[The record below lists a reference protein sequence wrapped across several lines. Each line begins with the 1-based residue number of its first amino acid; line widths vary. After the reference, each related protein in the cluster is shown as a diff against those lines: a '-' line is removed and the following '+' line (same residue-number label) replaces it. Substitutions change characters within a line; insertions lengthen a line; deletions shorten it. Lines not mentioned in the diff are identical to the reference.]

1 MTSRGGTP
9 TPTTDGTR
17 ARWRGLRWLTGRQP
31 APAGA
36 DRVVLAVAAVVFVA
50 AFVFGLRAVPAGDLR
65 LTAWPLVVLA
75 LVAVPLASLANG
87 LEYAVAARVGGQEVP
102 VGEALEV
109 SVLSSAANL
118 LPLPGA
124 ALVRVRAMRRGG
136 SSYRRALAV
145 TVLVGGA
152 WLATSLALAG
162 GLLTARRSGEGG
174 DLAAVA
180 VLVGGLAG
188 LALAAVAV
196 HRLAPVGRAPALAAE
211 LLAVEVLAVA
221 VAALRYLLVLRA
233 LDLDVALEQAVA
245 LSVASVLAS
254 ALGFVPG
261 GLGLREALAGV
272 IAGLVGL
279 PVATGVLAAAVDRL
293 VGLPV
298 LAVLSAGILAR
309 GGAGRRR

>member
-1 MTSRGGTP
+1 VLGR
-9 TPTTDGTR
+9 
-17 ARWRGLRWLTGRQP
+17 LTGRQP
-31 APAGA
+31 VSAGA
-36 DRVVLAVAAVVFVA
+36 ERVVLVVAAVLFVA
-50 AFVFGLRAVPAGDLR
+50 AFGFGLRAVPDGELH

-75 LVAVPLASLANG
+75 LLAVPSANAANG
-87 LEYAVAARVGGQEVP
+87 LEYAVAARIGGHTVR

-124 ALVRVRAMRRGG
+124 ALVRVRAMRRRG
-136 SSYRRALAV
+136 SSYQRALAV
-145 TVLVGGA
+145 TALVGGA
-152 WLATSLALAG
+152 WLATSLVLAG
-162 GLLTARRSGEGG
+162 GLLAAGRAGEV
-174 DLAAVA
+174 DDVAAAAVLGA
-180 VLVGGLAG
+180 GLVGV
-188 LALAAVAV
+188 ALVVVAV
-196 HRLAPVGRAPALAAE
+196 RRLAPVGQAPSLAAG

-221 VAALRYLLVLRA
+221 VAAARYLLVLRA

-261 GLGLREALAGV
+261 GLGLREALAGA

-298 LAVLSAGILAR
+298 LAALSAGIVLR
-309 GGAGRRR
+309 GGANRRR